1 MALFKYFQG
10 IEKRQRFVMS
20 TALIL
25 ALNLVLTLFPFS
37 KIIFFLPI
45 LAVLVYA
52 ATYFALLED
61 IKHIEWVVLFILPI
75 YFVLSFLLF
84 YYLLPTRWLTRIPYL
99 LVLSIAVYAI
109 LLSENIFNVGVEK
122 SLPLYRAAY
131 SITNFT
137 TLLILFFLF
146 TVLFSFRL
154 HFLLNAFFGG
164 VLAWP
169 VFFHAVWIASPKAVL
184 EERVY
189 KFSTILGVLLSAAIL
204 ILSFLP
210 IKTSV
215 YAIYTVA
222 VSYVLIGVTQETV
235 QDTAFKERIREYLIV
250 FAAMTVLFLLTAQW
264 G

>member
-1 MALFKYFQG
+1 MFLFKYFQS
-10 IEKRQRFVMS
+10 IDKRQRFVIA

-37 KIIFFLPI
+37 KTIFFLPI
-45 LAVLVYA
+45 VAVIVYA

-61 IKHIEWVVLFILPI
+61 IKRIEWVVLFILPI

-99 LVLSIAVYAI
+99 IVLSVVFYAI

-122 SLPLYRAAY
+122 TLPLYRAAY
-131 SITNFT
+131 SITNFI
-137 TLLILFFLF
+137 TLLVLFFVF

-164 VLAWP
+164 LVAWP
-169 VFFHAVWIASPKAVL
+169 VFFHGVWMASPKAVL
-184 EERVY
+184 EERIY
-189 KFSTILGVLLSAAIL
+189 KFATIVSVLLSSAIL
-204 ILSFLP
+204 LLNFMP
-210 IKTSV
+210 IKTSI
-215 YAIYTVA
+215 YAIYIVA
-222 VSYVLIGVTQETV
+222 VSYVLIGVTQETI
-235 QDTAFKERIREYLIV
+235 QDTAFKESIREYLVV
-250 FAAMTVLFLLTAQW
+250 FAAMTVLLLLSAQW